1 MSTRQTRN
9 REAGGP
15 AQPVIQSTT
24 FSTEATPWWKRWNLA
39 YYFMLPLRLF
49 LGVTFIYAGLQKL
62 TDPQYFNPKAVGY
75 IGKQII
81 GFAHGSPLQN
91 VLIRVAVP
99 HAMLFGALVAYGELA
114 IGLGALLGI
123 LLRPAAFFGLLLS
136 LIFFLTAS
144 WHVFPYFYGA
154 DIVFVFAWITLLLAG
169 PLRSGYPTVDGW
181 LIPHLLS
188 RFSLETRKAPG
199 AFTSVI
205 LGVGNTSAQDI
216 AGTIEQSPLP
226 AQEKNTSRQGQA
238 GRQQMG
244 SYYRQRQTAF
254 QRSQE
259 NRRNFL
265 LGLVTGGVSMLGI
278 ALASRVL
285 HVFGGD
291 DTAAPI
297 SPGTGETGVAT
308 TPGTTATTGGTPGSG
323 SGNVIAQV
331 NQVATNSAV
340 TFTIPSNGDP
350 GILVHLDN
358 GKFVCYDATCTHAG
372 CPVDYDP
379 GSHNLVCPCHG
390 AVFDPANNAAV
401 VQGPAPTPLT
411 SVPIKVDSNT
421 GAISLQ

>member
-9 REAGGP
+9 READGP
-15 AQPVIQSTT
+15 AQPVIQTTT
-24 FSTEATPWWKRWNLA
+24 FSDEAIPWWKRWNLT

-114 IGLGALLGI
+114 IGIGVLLGI

-169 PLRSGYPTVDGW
+169 PLRSGYPSVDGW
-181 LIPHLLS
+181 LIPRLLS
-188 RFSLETRKAPG
+188 RFSLEIRKVLEVL
-199 AFTSVI
+199 TSVV
-205 LGVGNTSAQDI
+205 LGVRDTPAQDI
-216 AGTIEQSPLP
+216 AGTIEQSPPP
-226 AQEKNTSRQGQA
+226 AQGKNASRQGQA

-244 SYYRQRQTAF
+244 SYYRQQQTAF

-265 LGLVTGGVSMLGI
+265 LGLVTGGLGMLGI
-278 ALASRVL
+278 ALATRVL

-291 DTAAPI
+291 DTAAPV
-297 SPGTGETGVAT
+297 SPGPGNTGSGS
-308 TPGTTATTGGTPGSG
+308 TPGTTATTGSTPGSG
-323 SGNVIAQV
+323 SGNVIAQA

-401 VQGPAPTPLT
+401 LQGPAPTPLT